1 MEQRHFVEVAFQA
14 HGCRWRWHC

>member
-1 MEQRHFVEVAFQA
+1 MEQRHFVEVAIQA